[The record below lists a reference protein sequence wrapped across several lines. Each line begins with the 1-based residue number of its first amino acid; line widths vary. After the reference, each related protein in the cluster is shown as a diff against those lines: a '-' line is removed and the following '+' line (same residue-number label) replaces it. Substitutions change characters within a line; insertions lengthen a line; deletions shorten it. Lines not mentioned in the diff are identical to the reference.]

1 MVGMSQG
8 GNHIF
13 ISLRAWVSRRER
25 FGFSA
30 LNAVERG
37 QDDFLPWCNFDI
49 GRRID

>member
-1 MVGMSQG
+1 MVGVSQG
-8 GNHIF
+8 RNHVF
-13 ISLRAWVSRRER
+13 VSLRTRDSRWER

-37 QDDFLPWCNFDI
+37 QDDFLPWCDFDI